1 MAWRE
6 LIPGDPS
13 VKVYDREHPVRRLTN
28 EEMREWISRYAPN
41 DEAKAILLEMYPVTE
56 KH

>member
-6 LIPGDPS
+6 LIPGDRS
-13 VKVYDREHPVRRLTN
+13 VQVYDRERPVRRRTN
-28 EEMREWISRYAPN
+28 EEMREWIFRYAPN
-41 DEAKAILLEMYPVTE
+41 DEAKAILLEIYPVTE